1 MTMTSAT
8 TPALCWQLASFAE
21 LTAGELYALL
31 ALREAVFVVEQ
42 RCAYQELDGLD
53 QDALHL
59 VAWEGAQVAAC
70 LRLLAPGVKRPGP
83 VIGRVL
89 TRADL
94 RGHGLGGEL
103 MRRGLAEAA
112 LRWPGQPVHI
122 SAQAHLQGFYGAL
135 GFATIS
141 DPYDE
146 DGIPHVG
153 MRCDSPALTTV

>member
-1 MTMTSAT
+1 MSRSASIPVT
-8 TPALCWQLASFAE
+8 WRCLPFDALLPR
-21 LTAGELYALL
+21 TLYALL
-31 ALREAVFVVEQ
+31 QLRSAVFVVEQ

-112 LRWPGQPVHI
+112 RRWPGQPVQI

>member
-8 TPALCWQLASFAE
+8 TPALRWQLASFAE
-21 LTAGELYALL
+21 LSTGELYALL

-83 VIGRVL
+83 G
-89 TRADL
+89 
-94 RGHGLGGEL
+94 
-103 MRRGLAEAA
+103 
-112 LRWPGQPVHI
+112 
-122 SAQAHLQGFYGAL
+122 S
-135 GFATIS
+135 
-141 DPYDE
+141 
-146 DGIPHVG
+146 
-153 MRCDSPALTTV
+153 